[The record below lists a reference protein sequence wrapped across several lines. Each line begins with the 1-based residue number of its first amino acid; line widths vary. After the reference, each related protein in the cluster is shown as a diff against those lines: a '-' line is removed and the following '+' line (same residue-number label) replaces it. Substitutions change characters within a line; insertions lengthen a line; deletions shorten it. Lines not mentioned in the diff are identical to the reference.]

1 MTVLKS
7 NLRSMKHRLLRV
19 KLMNAGLT
27 FCVLIE
33 RLYEDFHIQW
43 KILSKC
49 FLILISMKAI
59 AKIIQSMR
67 ITEQ

>member
-7 NLRSMKHRLLRV
+7 NLRNMKHLLLRV
-19 KLMNAGLT
+19 KLMNVGLI
-27 FCVLIE
+27 FYVSIE

-43 KILSKC
+43 KILLKC

-59 AKIIQSMR
+59 AEIIQSMR